1 MANTATEQFQKNK
14 VVCPRKLKHNFF
26 TVAAVDIIN
35 VNLASVTAMPSFH
48 GTAASLHQEVSMN
61 YADGLRD
68 VQISLSKKKILKIL
82 SSEYTNLPPAYPP
95 FTIVIPN

>member
-35 VNLASVTAMPSFH
+35 VNSNAFLSWNSSFFAS
-48 GTAASLHQEVSMN
+48 GGIDELC
-61 YADGLRD
+61 RW
-68 VQISLSKKKILKIL
+68 
-82 SSEYTNLPPAYPP
+82 SERCSD
-95 FTIVIPN
+95 